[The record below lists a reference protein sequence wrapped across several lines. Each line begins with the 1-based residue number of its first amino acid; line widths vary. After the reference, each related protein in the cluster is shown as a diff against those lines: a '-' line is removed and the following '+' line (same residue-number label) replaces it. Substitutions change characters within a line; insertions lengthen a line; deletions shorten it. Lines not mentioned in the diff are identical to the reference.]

1 MPITVTFTAD
11 TVADLHR
18 QIHDLMFG
26 HDAND
31 RVEKLKSTQ
40 KAVERLMQGTGVV
53 EPKPAKRAVASPVAS
68 PDPVD
73 DLMED
78 EAGFVDIPLDT
89 HAVKALSETKEA
101 VLVVLQKAFA
111 DGKVKQVRELLKNYG
126 NGAKSFP
133 EVALD
138 AFPGIQKAIDAG
150 ALHG

>member
-1 MPITVTFTAD
+1 MPITITITGDTMPEVTAQLY
-11 TVADLHR
+11 AILH
-18 QIHDLMFG
+18 G
-26 HDAND
+26 
-31 RVEKLKSTQ
+31 VEPVIEKPKSTQ
-40 KAVERLMQGTGVV
+40 KAVERLMQGTSVV